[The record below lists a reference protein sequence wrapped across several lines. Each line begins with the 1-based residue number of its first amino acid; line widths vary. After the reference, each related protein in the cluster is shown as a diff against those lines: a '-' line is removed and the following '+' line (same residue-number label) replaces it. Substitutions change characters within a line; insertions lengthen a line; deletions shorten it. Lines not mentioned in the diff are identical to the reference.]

1 MNLLK
6 VLISCI
12 LFYSV
17 NALTVPKFSISK
29 NQVLKVGICS
39 VLLSTSPIT
48 SLQFNSIPSVLAA
61 EVSDDKIDDKFGK
74 TEVQGELLKLY
85 TRGLRLQQPGEDLNE
100 AQKVFEELVQVE
112 PNFIYGWTNLGNVL
126 TSLGDLDDAILCY
139 NKAISLKPPSNALA
153 VIALNR
159 ASIFMSTGKVKQA
172 LQDMDAAERIGGT
185 SSSILTNKAVALSYL
200 GDWPGSTAMFERVIN
215 TAERN
220 ALPWWLRYSQSLLET
235 NRIAEALPYYQR
247 TLNRFPEETE
257 CKAFGV
263 ALYQALGSPKEA
275 RKYWTSM
282 REDEKKE
289 YNQGSEYLSK
299 QLHWGPRAIAAFQK
313 FQASN

>member
-1 MNLLK
+1 M
-6 VLISCI
+6 
-12 LFYSV
+12 
-17 NALTVPKFSISK
+17 
-29 NQVLKVGICS
+29 KVGICS
-39 VLLSTSPIT
+39 VLLTTSPIT
-48 SLQFNSIPSVLAA
+48 LNPNFSLQFKNIPPVLAA
-61 EVSDDKIDDKFGK
+61 ELSENDIDDKIGK

-85 TRGLRLQQPGEDLNE
+85 TRGLRLQQPGEDLKE

-112 PNFIYGWTNLGNVL
+112 PKFIYGWTNLGNVL

-139 NKAISLKPPSNALA
+139 NKAISLKPPGNALA

-159 ASIFMSTGKVKQA
+159 ASIFMSTGKVEQA
-172 LQDMDAAERIGGT
+172 LKDMDAAERIGGT
-185 SSSILTNKAVALSYL
+185 SASILTNKAVALSYL
-200 GDWPGSTAMFERVIN
+200 GDWPGSAAMFERVIN

-220 ALPWWLRYSQSLLET
+220 ALPWWLRYSQTLLET

-263 ALYQALGSPKEA
+263 ALYQALGSPNEA

-282 REDEKKE
+282 REEEKKE
-289 YNQGSEYLSK
+289 YSQSSEYLRK
-299 QLHWGPRAIAAFQK
+299 QLHWGPRAITAFEK
-313 FQASN
+313 FQESNK

>member
-1 MNLLK
+1 M
-6 VLISCI
+6 
-12 LFYSV
+12 
-17 NALTVPKFSISK
+17 
-29 NQVLKVGICS
+29 
-39 VLLSTSPIT
+39 
-48 SLQFNSIPSVLAA
+48 LAA
-61 EVSDDKIDDKFGK
+61 ELSENDIDDKIGK

-85 TRGLRLQQPGEDLNE
+85 TRGLRLQQPGEDLKE

-112 PNFIYGWTNLGNVL
+112 PKFIYGWTNLGNVL

-139 NKAISLKPPSNALA
+139 NKAISLKPPGNALA

-159 ASIFMSTGKVKQA
+159 ASIFMSTGKVEQA
-172 LQDMDAAERIGGT
+172 LKDMDAAERIGGT
-185 SSSILTNKAVALSYL
+185 SASILTNKAVALSYL
-200 GDWPGSTAMFERVIN
+200 GDWPGSAAMFERVIN

-220 ALPWWLRYSQSLLET
+220 ALPWWLRYSQTLLET

-263 ALYQALGSPKEA
+263 ALYQALGSPNEA

-282 REDEKKE
+282 REEEKKE
-289 YNQGSEYLSK
+289 YSQGSEYLRK
-299 QLHWGPRAIAAFQK
+299 QLHWGPRAITAFEK
-313 FQASN
+313 FQESNK